1 VDSVVFASKK
11 PPLWGGFFGKVEPRT
26 RLSSQ
31 QCRKAAVP
39 ELRLNPRQPVVFLI
53 LCLGNIGPEYVDTRH
68 NIGFMVADYL
78 AQKFEAPC
86 FELGRHAFTT
96 EFKNK
101 GHRYVLVKPT
111 TFMNLSGKAA
121 AHWLSTLKI
130 QAENMLVVTDDLA
143 LPFGKLRLK
152 GQGSAGGHNGLKDIQ
167 ATLGTDVYARL
178 RFGVDANFSKGRQ
191 VDYVLD
197 AFSADE
203 RIDLPLRIEK
213 AADAVLAFG
222 SMGLERAMNIVN
234 VK

>member
-1 VDSVVFASKK
+1 LFSCKRKGCSQGSLFFCKKIEQNHHEKSQSAHAVGVSAKSVKSVKS
-11 PPLWGGFFGKVEPRT
+11 
-26 RLSSQ
+26 
-31 QCRKAAVP
+31 
-39 ELRLNPRQPVVFLI
+39 VVFLI
-53 LCLGNIGPEYVDTRH
+53 LCLGNIGPEYADTRH

-78 AQKFEAPC
+78 AQKFEAPR

-96 EFKNK
+96 EFKHK

-130 QAENMLVVTDDLA
+130 TPENMLVVTDDLA

-178 RFGVDANFSKGRQ
+178 RFGVDANFPKGRQ
-191 VDYVLD
+191 VDYVLNP
-197 AFSADE
+197 FSADE
-203 RIDLPLRIEK
+203 QIDLPLRIEK
-213 AADAVLAFG
+213 AGEAVLAFG
-222 SMGLERAMNIVN
+222 ALGLERSMNIVN